1 MKDMQS
7 ALQEAFELVD
17 RRENA
22 AALKIV
28 NDLLAGLTPPDRI
41 GAVPPAKATVYNWLQ
56 LAKKSL
62 QGEAG
67 VLVTPKIALRSAMAL
82 VH

>member
-7 ALQEAFELVD
+7 ALQEAFNHVD

-22 AALKIV
+22 AALQIV
-28 NDLLAGLTPPDRI
+28 TDLLAGLPPPDRA
-41 GAVPPAKATVYNWLQ
+41 GVTPPAKATIYDWLQ

-62 QGEAG
+62 KGEEG

-82 VH
+82 AH